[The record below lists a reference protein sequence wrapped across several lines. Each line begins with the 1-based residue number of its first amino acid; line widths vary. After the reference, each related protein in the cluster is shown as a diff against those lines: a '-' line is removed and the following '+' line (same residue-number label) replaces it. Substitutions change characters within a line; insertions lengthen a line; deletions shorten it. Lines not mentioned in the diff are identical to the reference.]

1 MPLPRFV
8 GIQEVKPMAD
18 GMLGVLV
25 VTDFAN
31 VLCDREA
38 YDVRRRLP
46 IRRPEFQLFVCSDK
60 EADILHRRY

>member
-1 MPLPRFV
+1 MPLTRFV

-25 VTDFAN
+25 VTDFSD
-31 VLCDREA
+31 LRCDREA
-38 YDVRRRLP
+38 YEIRTRQP